1 MLKNLREMAK
11 KAMGGDSEA
20 MELVIIA
27 APKGSVGDD
36 PMEFLKKV
44 VEDGEYGG
52 ELERAMSED
61 DYSGDYEKEGEGP
74 DSKQLVYEAKH
85 KAVME
90 ALDMAG
96 VARKEAS
103 DIADKVCADMDMGMD
118 MDEPTSEEEA

>member
-1 MLKNLREMAK
+1 MMKNLREMAK

-27 APKGSVGDD
+27 APKGAVGDD
-36 PMEFLKKV
+36 PLEFLKKV

-52 ELERAMSED
+52 KLEHAMGED
-61 DYSGDYEKEGEGP
+61 DYSSDYEAEDESP
-74 DSKQLVYEAKH
+74 DAKQLMYEAKH

-96 VARKEAS
+96 VSRKEAS
-103 DIADKVCADMDMGMD
+103 DIADKVCSGMDMG

>member
-1 MLKNLREMAK
+1 MMKNLREMAK

-27 APKGSVGDD
+27 APKGSVGSD
-36 PMEFLKKV
+36 PIEFLKKV

-52 ELERAMSED
+52 ELERAMGED
-61 DYSGDYEKEGEGP
+61 DYSSDYEAEGEGP
-74 DSKQLVYEAKH
+74 HSKHLMYEAKH

-96 VARKEAS
+96 VSRKEAS
-103 DIADKVCADMDMGMD
+103 DIADKVCSDMDMG

>member
-11 KAMGGDSEA
+11 KALGGDTEA
-20 MELVIIA
+20 MELIVIA
-27 APKGSVGDD
+27 APKGSIGSD

-52 ELERAMSED
+52 ELEKTMGEEEYSS
-61 DYSGDYEKEGEGP
+61 DYAGCECAP
-74 DSKQLVYEAKH
+74 DSEKLAYEAKH
-85 KAVME
+85 KAIME

-103 DIADKVCADMDMGMD
+103 DIADKVCSEMGM
-118 MDEPTSEEEA
+118 MDEPTSEEE

>member
-27 APKGSVGDD
+27 APKGAVGDD
-36 PMEFLKKV
+36 PLEFLKKV

-52 ELERAMSED
+52 KLEHAMEKD
-61 DYSGDYEKEGEGP
+61 DYSSDYEAEDESP
-74 DSKQLVYEAKH
+74 DSKQLMYEAKH

-96 VARKEAS
+96 VSRKEAS
-103 DIADKVCADMDMGMD
+103 DIADKVCSDMDMG

>member
-11 KAMGGDSEA
+11 KAMGGDGEA
-20 MELVIIA
+20 MELIIIA
-27 APKGSVGDD
+27 APKGAIDGD

-61 DYSGDYEKEGEGP
+61 DYSGDYESEGEGP
-74 DSKQLVYEAKH
+74 DSKKLMYEAKH
-85 KAVME
+85 KAIME

-96 VARKEAS
+96 VSRKEAS
-103 DIADKVCADMDMGMD
+103 DIADKVCAAMEDEMGMA
-118 MDEPTSEEEA
+118 EPTSEEE

>member
-1 MLKNLREMAK
+1 MLKNLREMAA

-27 APKGSVGDD
+27 APKGAMGAD

-44 VEDGEYGG
+44 VEDGEFAG
-52 ELERAMSED
+52 ELEKTMGAEDYSSDYAGED
-61 DYSGDYEKEGEGP
+61 DGP
-74 DSKQLVYEAKH
+74 DAAKLSYEAKH

-96 VARKEAS
+96 VSRKEAS
-103 DIADKVCADMDMGMD
+103 DIADKVCAADASEYGE
-118 MDEPTSEEEA
+118 DEPTEEE